1 MHDFETTID
10 RIRREQDP
18 SSRGRVEQFIV
29 EVVRSLPNLTT
40 KQAASLSIQLLEALQ
55 FADSSGNTSTS
66 SPIMQARG
74 FNALAEM
81 TADLEVRSDAEW
93 HSFGFHPVETAHPL
107 MVAIPQ
113 IEIFYLRSDVASED
127 PEAAV
132 PDFQENQA
140 MWRNRL
146 GTATEEHLIYKEFTG
161 PGDAE
166 RAVRMLGNLWKIG
179 VVVTRNTKSKL
190 GFCDVINTPEGGEKP
205 FPLMDEQNC
214 WYHIQISES
223 LGENQVPEII
233 RCVAEIFTGYHPQFW
248 EADSVPSG
256 KLRIQESEA
265 ATYIALSRLG
275 LPDRTGNTAWSNS
288 YISTHPLS
296 PAFRWDVVLEASHQL
311 ENLLRGD
318 TVAVTAA
325 PEEKPGE

>member
-55 FADSSGNTSTS
+55 FADSSGSTSTS
-66 SPIMQARG
+66 SPIMQSRG

-81 TADLEVRSDAEW
+81 TADLEVRSDSEW
-93 HSFGFHPVETAHPL
+93 RSFGFHPVETAHPL

-113 IEIFYLRSDVASED
+113 IEIFYLRSDVTPED
-127 PEAAV
+127 PAARA
-132 PDFQENQA
+132 PDFRENQA

-146 GTATEEHLIYKEFTG
+146 GSATEQNLIYKEFTG
-161 PGDAE
+161 PGNAA
-166 RAVRMLGNLWKIG
+166 RAVQMLGNLWKIG
-179 VVVTRNTKSKL
+179 IVVTRNTKSKL
-190 GFCDVINTPEGGEKP
+190 GFCDVVNTPEAGEKP
-205 FPLMDEQNC
+205 FPLMSERNC
-214 WYHIQISES
+214 WYHIQISEE
-223 LGENQVPEII
+223 LGENQVAEII
-233 RCVAEIFTGYHPQFW
+233 RCVAEIFCGYHPQLW
-248 EADSVPSG
+248 ENNPVRSG

-265 ATYIALSRLG
+265 ATYIALARLG

-296 PAFRWDVVLEASHQL
+296 PAFRWDVVLEASHQV
-311 ENLLRGD
+311 ENLMRGD
-318 TVAVTAA
+318 SVAVTAVDQST
-325 PEEKPGE
+325 PPD

>member
-1 MHDFETTID
+1 MHAFETTID

-55 FADSSGNTSTS
+55 FADSSGSPSTS
-66 SPIMQARG
+66 SPVMQAQD

-81 TADLEVRSDAEW
+81 ATDLEVRSDSEW
-93 HSFGFHPVETAHPL
+93 RSFGFHPSESAHPL

-127 PEAAV
+127 PEATA

-140 MWRNRL
+140 LWRNRL
-146 GTATEEHLIYKEFTG
+146 GSATEDTLIYKEFTG
-161 PGDAE
+161 PGNAE
-166 RAVRMLGNLWKIG
+166 RAIQMLGNLWKNGI
-179 VVVTRNTKSKL
+179 VVTRNTRSKL
-190 GFCDVINTPEGGEKP
+190 GFCDVVNTPEAGDKP
-205 FPLMDEQNC
+205 FPLMDEKTC
-214 WYHIQISES
+214 WYHIQISEE

-248 EADSVPSG
+248 AGDPVPSG

-265 ATYIALSRLG
+265 ATYIALARLG

-296 PAFRWDVVLEASHQL
+296 PAFRWDVVLEASHQV

-318 TVAVTAA
+318 TVAVTAFGDESA
-325 PEEKPGE
+325 G